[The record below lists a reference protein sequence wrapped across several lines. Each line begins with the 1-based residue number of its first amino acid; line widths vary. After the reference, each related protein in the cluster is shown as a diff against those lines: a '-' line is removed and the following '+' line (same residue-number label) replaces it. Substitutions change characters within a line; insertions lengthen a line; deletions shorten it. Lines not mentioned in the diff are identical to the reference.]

1 MRRESGSEFAMS
13 QAAVGS
19 FDEGLVRSLSESLG
33 EPSWL
38 MELRMKALSEFASLP
53 PEKNPL
59 YTKYV
64 NVAGFDLSNFH
75 MATGKSLV
83 DFRSLF
89 SGFLTGNETN
99 ILLQGNETHVHAELE
114 PETASKGV
122 LLLPLHEA
130 LATHEKV
137 VRQMF
142 ERRVVKSTADRFSAF
157 VNAFFNGGT
166 FVYIPKGVSLT
177 KPLRKMLLLDSPK
190 TSVVDQTFIY
200 ADELSKVIFLE
211 ELYSKNSQDP
221 SLVASTSEIHAGP
234 GSHVDFSSIQ
244 LLDEETVHVSNRGVV
259 TLNDSRATVS
269 SLSLGAAVSRSRMNF
284 YLDGR
289 GSVAEGFEI
298 FFTDSKQRY
307 DFETNLIHNSPD
319 STGST
324 QARGVLKGESQ
335 SIFKGMIK
343 IVREA
348 KNSRSYLAH
357 HSMILERSAKSD
369 AVPGLE
375 IDNNEVKATHSAS
388 VAQVDEEQLFYL
400 EARGLALDEAKKMV
414 VLGFFEPVLSR
425 VPIEQTR
432 EGARFMIEGKWQGKK
447 SRLVDRETLLAETGE
462 TTPEAKPAEDIFE
475 RHYKYR

>member
-1 MRRESGSEFAMS
+1 MS
-13 QAAVGS
+13 LTAVGS
-19 FDEGLVRSLSESLG
+19 FDEGLVRALSESLG
-33 EPSWL
+33 EPDWL
-38 MELRMKALSEFASLP
+38 RESRLKALVEFSSLP
-53 PEKNPL
+53 PERNPL
-59 YTKYV
+59 YTKY
-64 NVAGFDLSNFH
+64 ASISGFDLSKFG
-75 MATGKSLV
+75 MAPGKTTV

-89 SGFLTGNETN
+89 SGFLTGKETN
-99 ILLQGNETHVHAELE
+99 ILLQGNETQVHAELDL
-114 PETASKGV
+114 ETASKGV
-122 LLLPLHEA
+122 KLLPLHDALESHGELVRRLFEA
-130 LATHEKV
+130 RL
-137 VRQMF
+137 
-142 ERRVVKSTADRFSAF
+142 VKSGADRFAAF
-157 VNAFFNGGT
+157 VNAFFNCGT
-166 FVYIPKGVSLT
+166 LVYVPKGVSLG
-177 KPLRKMLLLDSPK
+177 KPLRKMLVLDAPK

-200 ADELSKVIFLE
+200 ADELSKVVFLE
-211 ELYSKNSQDP
+211 ELYSKGSPGP
-221 SLVASTSEIHAGP
+221 SFVASTTEIHAEA

-244 LLDEETVHVSNRGVV
+244 LLDEEAVHVSNRA
-259 TLNDSRATVS
+259 TEIMNDSHATVS

-284 YLDGR
+284 LLDGR

-298 FFTDSKQRY
+298 FFTDSKQKY
-307 DFETNLIHNSPD
+307 DFETNLIHNSRD

-343 IVREA
+343 IVKEA

-357 HSMILERSAKSD
+357 HSMILERSARSD

-388 VAQVDEEQLFYL
+388 VAQIDEEQLFYL
-400 EARGLALDEAKKMV
+400 MARGLPLDEARKMV

-432 EGARFMIEGKWQGKK
+432 EGARFMIEGKWNGTK

-462 TTPEAKPAEDIFE
+462 TTPEAKQAEDIFE